1 MEHNAVSDNIIELRN
16 ITKRFE
22 DGFVAVDDFNLTVK
36 RGEFVTF
43 LGPSGCG
50 KTTTLRMIAGF
61 DMPSEGEILLDGK
74 DISSL
79 PPNKRPINT
88 VFQRYALF
96 PHLNIFD
103 NIAFGL
109 KLKKLPK
116 NEVVK
121 KVKRVLEMVDLEG
134 FESRK
139 VQTLS
144 GGQQQRI
151 AIARAL
157 VNEPEILLLDEPLGA
172 LDLKMRKEMQL
183 ELISMHEKL
192 GITFIYVTH
201 DQEEAL
207 TMSDKIVVMSEG
219 RMQQIGTPEDI
230 YNEPKNAFVADFIG
244 ESNIFNGIMTGKKKV
259 RFCGAEFD
267 CVDDVEH
274 GTLID
279 AVVRPEDV
287 EITTPERGMIQGEV
301 ASVIFKGV
309 HYEITV
315 MSGKNEIVI
324 QSTKSAKA
332 GDRVG
337 LVIEPEGI
345 HIMIAENT
353 VNRIESG
360 VDRNYKLEFLDGA
373 FQCDLTGLVPNSSYQ
388 DDVLVDAHGDIIEPE
403 RLNVILSISPHDIS
417 MSDDEEEGIVCGHI
431 INMIYKGDHYSYV
444 VRSDMDEDFIVDDE
458 YLWNM
463 DDYVSLII
471 PEDKVQFSLK
481 K

>member
-1 MEHNAVSDNIIELRN
+1 MEENIIELKN
-16 ITKRFE
+16 LNKSFE
-22 DGFVAVDDFNLTVK
+22 DGFAAVKDFNLQVK

-61 DMPSEGEILLDGK
+61 ETPTDGEILLNGK
-74 DISSL
+74 DITGL
-79 PPNKRPINT
+79 PPYERPINT

-96 PHLNIFD
+96 PHMNIYE

-109 KLKKLPK
+109 KQKKTPK
-116 NEVVK
+116 EEIDRKVK
-121 KVKRVLEMVDLEG
+121 KVLDLVDLEG
-134 FESRK
+134 FENRS

-183 ELISMHEKL
+183 ELKSMHDRL

-219 RMQQIGTPEDI
+219 KIQQIGNPVDI
-230 YNEPKNAFVADFIG
+230 YNEPANAFVADFIG
-244 ESNIFNGIMTGKKKV
+244 ESNIFNGIMTGKLKA
-259 RFCGAEFD
+259 RFAGGEFV
-267 CVDDVEH
+267 CVDDVEE
-274 GTLID
+274 GTHIT

-287 EITTPERGMIQGEV
+287 IFTKPGEGTIDGEV
-301 ASVIFKGV
+301 TSVIFKGM

-315 MSGKNEIVI
+315 QSGKNEMVV
-324 QSTKSAKA
+324 QTVYSASV
-332 GDRVG
+332 GDKVG
-337 LVIEPEGI
+337 MKVDPDNI
-345 HIMIAENT
+345 HIMIAEDHTNFFYADI
-353 VNRIESG
+353 NRNFRLEYNG
-360 VDRNYKLEFLDGA
+360 KLLDTSVTKIIKGSKRLPDGTLLDGHGEVVDIERTKIQA
-373 FQCDLTGLVPNSSYQ
+373 AIKPGDIEMTDNREDGLVSGY
-388 DDVLVDAHGDIIEPE
+388 
-403 RLNVILSISPHDIS
+403 IS
-417 MSDDEEEGIVCGHI
+417 
-431 INMIYKGDHYSYV
+431 NLIYKGDHYSYV
-444 VRSDMDEDFIVDDE
+444 IHTDFGQDFIVDDPD
-458 YLWNM
+458 LWNM
-463 DDYVSLII
+463 DDTVGLIMPI
-471 PEDKVQFSLK
+471 EKMTFTLK